1 MSRLFWIFFAVALH
15 LPAVAGAD
23 GIKFLGQ
30 GDDTSWQINDM
41 SLSADILVDQS
52 QDSLLIERDGII
64 RCEIHEGSFRYFPV
78 SLTYQVENSF
88 AASNRSLVGQDITL
102 RMVFS
107 RRADTE
113 TIVRLP
119 NSDTPEF
126 GLRRS
131 QYEALDR
138 LSTDHER
145 TASEYV
151 PGFIMAMFAVKYY
164 DVLLEQA
171 PEAERNLIERRRL
184 YFAKLA
190 ANFLFQQ
197 HVQDR
202 STGEYALDPIILP
215 DGDAYDLLLSVLR
228 YNGEVARRTVLGTRY
243 RSFWSLRD
251 RIETMAANN
260 RELPDDLLQAARSIS
275 NCLLADNGLAS
286 VDGVIVDFLKQQEF
300 YVPNGKDEI
309 LTAPDDGSFNMWRAL
324 YIEQFGEI
332 PSNLTGDEA
341 LVRLFEQGG

>member
-1 MSRLFWIFFAVALH
+1 MLRLLWILFAVALH
-15 LPAVAGAD
+15 FPAAAGAD
-23 GIKFLGQ
+23 GIKFIGQ
-30 GDDTSWQINDM
+30 GDDTSWQVNDT
-41 SLSADILVDQS
+41 SLSADILVNQS
-52 QDSLLIERDGII
+52 QDSLLIERDGIL

-78 SLTYQVENSF
+78 SLTYRVANSF

-113 TIVRLP
+113 TIVTLP
-119 NSDTPEF
+119 TNNTPEF
-126 GLRRS
+126 GLRRR

-138 LSTDHER
+138 LSIDHER
-145 TASEYV
+145 TPSEYV

-164 DVLLEQA
+164 DVLINQV
-171 PEAERNLIERRRL
+171 PEGERDLIERRRL
-184 YFAKLA
+184 YFAKIA

-228 YNGEVARRTVLGTRY
+228 RNGEVSRRTVLGTRY

-251 RIETMAANN
+251 RIETTAANN
-260 RELPDDLLQAARSIS
+260 RELPDDLLEAAESIS
-275 NCLLADNGLAS
+275 DCLLADNGLAS
-286 VDGVIVDFLKQQEF
+286 VDGVIVDFLKQQDF
-300 YVPNGKDEI
+300 YVPNGRNDI
-309 LTAPDDGSFNMWRAL
+309 LADPADGAFNMWRAL
-324 YIEQFGEI
+324 YIARFGEI
-332 PSNLTGDEA
+332 PASLSGNEA
-341 LVRLFEQGG
+341 LLRLFEKEG